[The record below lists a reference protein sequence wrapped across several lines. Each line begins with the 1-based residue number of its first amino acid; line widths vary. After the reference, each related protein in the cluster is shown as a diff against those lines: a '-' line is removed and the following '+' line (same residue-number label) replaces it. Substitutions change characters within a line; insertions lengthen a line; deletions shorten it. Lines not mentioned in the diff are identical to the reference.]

1 MWNRTLGSLALLT
14 GAAVSSC
21 GNVPPPSQPKP
32 EPAESQPLPAQ
43 DPGEPNASPAPKR
56 EPAVEAESKPEPQP
70 AANQPVDKP
79 KGQRALVD
87 LCAQISAR
95 AANRCTKQVAEFYAT
110 NCRRYA
116 KAKQCEAEITRVLEC
131 QLKTPDEQLC
141 AHQAD
146 PNCMEVNN
154 QLRSCDKGTAPIV
167 QTHPED
173 LTLPSGWASIN
184 DSKLGFT
191 VAMPKGAALEDNAT
205 KRIWKA
211 QEGGIT
217 YIVASAE
224 PPAGKPTSAA
234 ILRTI
239 MKYLGNRCQLKLK
252 VHGEFELKGV
262 TVVQYESGCTD
273 GTIWRGMMHFWNGNA
288 VSTGSYSANGSS
300 GVLEPYFY
308 SFTVSP

>member
-1 MWNRTLGSLALLT
+1 MWNRTLGLLALLT

-32 EPAESQPLPAQ
+32 EPAEPQTLPAQ
-43 DPGEPNASPAPKR
+43 KPGEPIASSAPKA
-56 EPAVEAESKPEPQP
+56 EPQAEAESEPRPQL
-70 AANQPVDKP
+70 AANGPSDAP
-79 KGQRALVD
+79 KAQRALVD

-116 KAKQCEAEITRVLEC
+116 KAKQCEAEITRALEC
-131 QLKTPDEQLC
+131 QVKTPDEQLC

-146 PNCMEVNN
+146 PNCTEVNN
-154 QLRSCDKGTAPIV
+154 QLQSCDKGTAPIV

-173 LTLPSGWASIN
+173 LTLPTGWASIN
-184 DSKLGFT
+184 DSKFGFT
-191 VAMPKGAALEDNAT
+191 VAMPKGATLEDNAT

-217 YIVASAE
+217 YIVATAE
-224 PPAGKPTSAA
+224 PPAGKLTSAA

-239 MKYLGNRCQLKLK
+239 MKYLAYRCQLKLK

-273 GTIWRGMMHFWNGNA
+273 GTLWRGMMHFWNGNA
-288 VSTGSYSANGSS
+288 VSTGFYGASDSR

-308 SFTVSP
+308 SFAVSP

>member
-1 MWNRTLGSLALLT
+1 M

-21 GNVPPPSQPKP
+21 GNLPPPSQPKP
-32 EPAESQPLPAQ
+32 EPAEPQTP
-43 DPGEPNASPAPKR
+43 PAP
-56 EPAVEAESKPEPQP
+56 EPSESKASTAPRAEPEVEATSKLERPSP
-70 AANQPVDKP
+70 ANQPVDEP
-79 KGQRALVD
+79 KGRRALVE

-116 KAKQCEAEITRVLEC
+116 KAKQCEAEITRALEC

-146 PNCMEVNN
+146 PNCMEVNQ
-154 QLRSCDKGTAPIV
+154 QLQSCDKGTAPIV
-167 QTHPED
+167 QTQPED
-173 LTLPSGWASIN
+173 LTLPSGWVNIN

-205 KRIWKA
+205 QRIWKA
-211 QEGGIT
+211 QEDGIT
-217 YIVASAE
+217 YIVATAE
-224 PPAGKPTSAA
+224 PPAGKLTSAV

-239 MKYLGNRCQLKLK
+239 MKYLGHRCQLKLK

-273 GTIWRGMMHFWNGNA
+273 GTTWRGMMHFWNGNA
-288 VSTGSYSANGSS
+288 VSTGSYGASGR

-308 SFTVSP
+308 SFAVSP